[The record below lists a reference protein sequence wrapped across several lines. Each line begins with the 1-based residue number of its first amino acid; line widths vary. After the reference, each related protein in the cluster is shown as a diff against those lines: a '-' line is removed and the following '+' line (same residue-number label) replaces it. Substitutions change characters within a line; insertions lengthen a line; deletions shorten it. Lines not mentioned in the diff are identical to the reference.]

1 VSLALSESLPFAPRR
16 ALAIGAHPD
25 DAEFFAGGT
34 LTLLREA
41 GAEVALVVC
50 SDGGR
55 GGRGLEDAARVR
67 RGEQERA
74 ARALELA
81 ELVWLGHPDG
91 ELQPGEPLR
100 GELVRELRRLRPEL
114 VLAHDPRTLW
124 RTVGGIAQ
132 PGHSDHRAAAQ
143 AALDA
148 IYPRAPSPHFAPE
161 DAKPWYPREVWL
173 FDTERPDVRID
184 VSKHFERKLEAL
196 RAHASQDG
204 PRGSLVAAAR
214 SHGAALGSAD
224 RPAEGFV
231 RLRLW

>member
-1 VSLALSESLPFAPRR
+1 MLPLAESLPFTPRR

-25 DAEFFAGGT
+25 DAEFFAGAT

-55 GGRGLEDAARVR
+55 GGRGPEDAARVR

-91 ELQPGEPLR
+91 ELQSGEPLR

-148 IYPRAPSPHFAPE
+148 IYPRAPSPNFAPK
-161 DAKPWYPREVWL
+161 DVKPWYPREVWL
-173 FDTERPDVRID
+173 FDTAEPDFALAVD
-184 VSKHFERKLEAL
+184 GAFERKLAAL
-196 RAHASQDG
+196 ACHASQEG
-204 PRGSLVAAAR
+204 AGGGLLAAAR
-214 SHGAALGSAD
+214 AMAKDIGGERAAEA
-224 RPAEGFV
+224 FV
-231 RLRLW
+231 RLRLY

>member
-1 VSLALSESLPFAPRR
+1 VSLPLSESLPFAPRR

-173 FDTERPDVRID
+173 FDTAEPDFALAVD
-184 VSKHFERKLEAL
+184 GAFERKLAAL
-196 RAHASQDG
+196 ACHASQEG
-204 PRGSLVAAAR
+204 AGGGLLGAAR
-214 SHGAALGSAD
+214 AMAREVGGERAAEA
-224 RPAEGFV
+224 FV
-231 RLRLW
+231 RLRLY